1 MSAVAS
7 QLDAV
12 RAPQD
17 DLRAAAF
24 ARFDLAY
31 EKTWPAEMGQ
41 FWADR
46 YPPGAGPYANL
57 VHARNRRVCSFLPG
71 GNALLDVGSGYGDLL
86 YLLRDRYPVLRG
98 VDPSAKSCAM
108 ATYNLESRR
117 VENDFAFERA
127 VAEDLPFDDAA
138 FDAAICLD
146 TYEHIE
152 PPRRARALAEMR
164 RILRPGGQMILVTP
178 SRRTLLALAAID
190 NLLTFRRQWRVRKK
204 TGWQPHIFGL
214 PKKDY
219 CEVFCTKAE
228 LLHDIRRAGF
238 RVERFERCSFYP
250 APERGGFFYPFFE
263 KLPAGHPRLARIMR
277 LVDCFERL
285 AWFNQKML
293 VVGVKEH
300 A

>member
-7 QLDAV
+7 RIEGVQSA
-12 RAPQD
+12 RD

-46 YPPGAGPYANL
+46 YPPGAAPYANL
-57 VHARNRRVCSFLPG
+57 VHARNRRVCALLPG
-71 GNALLDVGSGYGDLL
+71 GEALLDVGSGYGDLL
-86 YLLRDRYPVLRG
+86 YLLRERYRLLRG

-108 ATYNLESRR
+108 ATYNLESRG
-117 VENDFAFERA
+117 VPNDFAFERA
-127 VAEDLPFDDAA
+127 VAEELPFDGGS

-146 TYEHIE
+146 TYEHVE
-152 PPRRARALAEMR
+152 PSQRAPALAEMR
-164 RILRPGGQMILVTP
+164 RVLRPGGRLILVTP
-178 SRRTLLALAAID
+178 SRRTLLAFAAID
-190 NLLTFRRQWRVRKK
+190 NALTFRRQWRVRKR
-204 TGWQPHIFGL
+204 TGWKPHIFGL

-228 LLHDIRRAGF
+228 LLRDVRQAHF
-238 RVERFERCSFYP
+238 RVDRFERCSFYP

-263 KLPAGHPRLARIMR
+263 KLPADHPRLARVMR
-277 LVDCFERL
+277 FVDFFERL
-285 AWFNQKML
+285 GWFNQKML
-293 VVGVKEH
+293 VVGVKEG